1 MADRLEIARRNPPR
15 LDARSGVPVDSA
27 ARCSG
32 ASFARPFELDPAHEE
47 VRQRGS
53 DEKFRHRAGRA
64 TSVPYRP
71 GRDLSPFRFA
81 IPVRQI
87 DPPDRSARSVG
98 RIAKDE
104 DIGLPV
110 EDLFRN
116 R

>member
-1 MADRLEIARRNPPR
+1 VQHAAPALPSLVRSNSTRLTRKF
-15 LDARSGVPVDSA
+15 DSA
-27 ARCSG
+27 APTKSSVIAPDVLLR
-32 ASFARPFELDPAHEE
+32 
-47 VRQRGS
+47 
-53 DEKFRHRAGRA
+53 FRIVPGA
-64 TSVPYRP
+64 TSLHS
-71 GRDLSPFRFA
+71 GSPFRFA